1 MTRETS
7 QSSFYHRL
15 NWCHEGMGNHRRM
28 TFLFFFFR
36 IPYITS
42 FLTLL
47 PCTWW
52 GKAEQY
58 KKKGWKCK
66 SYLLCTTEKLF
77 SEIAGDKKCFQ
88 HQNDC
93 SDKALWCPQVGHY
106 LEFSNQLCGGQYMF
120 TCAGGA
126 LVVGSNKL

>member
-58 KKKGWKCK
+58 KKKKVENVKAICFVQPK
-66 SYLLCTTEKLF
+66 SCFLKLLETRNAFSTRMTAATRLYGAPRLVTTWNLVIGFVEDSICL
-77 SEIAGDKKCFQ
+77 
-88 HQNDC
+88 
-93 SDKALWCPQVGHY
+93 LV
-106 LEFSNQLCGGQYMF
+106 
-120 TCAGGA
+120 
-126 LVVGSNKL
+126 LVVRWW